1 MQTQILQIDEQ
12 SLKYAKDIILSGG
25 AVAFPTETVYGLG
38 ANALDSD
45 AVENVFRIK
54 GRPNDNPLIVH
65 VHKDY
70 DINTLVSYIPEYA
83 KKLAKEFLPGPLTMV
98 YKSRGTVSS
107 AVSCGLDTLAVR
119 IPSHS
124 GAQQFL
130 KYVNLPIAAP
140 SANLSKHVSPTASE
154 HVFSD
159 LQGRIP
165 LILEGGRC
173 EGGLEST
180 VLDCTG
186 EIPIILRSGL
196 VTREM
201 ISNCVGECGEYVYKD
216 GDKALSPGLKYKH
229 YSPNC
234 RTCLFDSS
242 EITAALET
250 YDKEQAKGVKVA
262 LLSDNKTAESAGDRV
277 VLKLGNSHGEIAAN
291 LYYLLREGEKIA
303 ELIVAIAPEDHEGIM
318 KGVMN
323 RLSKA
328 CGSKL

>member
-1 MQTQILQIDEQ
+1 MLTRVLQIDEQ
-12 SLKYAKDIILSGG
+12 SLKEAKNIILSGG

-38 ANALDSD
+38 ANAFDDS

-70 DINTLVSYIPEYA
+70 DITSLVSYIPEYA

-98 YKSRGTVSS
+98 YKSKGVVSS
-107 AVSCGLDTLAVR
+107 AVSCGLDTLAIR

-154 HVFSD
+154 HVYND

-186 EIPIILRSGL
+186 EIPVVLRSGL

-201 ISNCVGECGEYVYKD
+201 IASCVGECGEYVYKD
-216 GDKALSPGLKYKH
+216 GDRALSPGLKYKH

-234 RTCLFDSS
+234 RTCLYDSLD
-242 EITAALET
+242 IKAALEV
-250 YDKEQAKGVKVA
+250 YDKEEVNGVNVA
-262 LLSDNKTAESAGDRV
+262 LLCDNKTAELAGDRV
-277 VLKLGNSHGEIAAN
+277 VLKLGETQSEIAAN

-303 ELIVAIAPEDHEGIM
+303 ELIIAIAPEGRGGIM
-318 KGVMN
+318 KGVIN